1 MGFCFYWLFSLCHLQ
16 TLAHGKNC
24 FKTAYSKFCIRIF
37 FKFGFLWASRWQYH
51 PDIID
56 CHRLLLKTDN
66 NRCYRKIAN
75 FPAMDYRF
83 YRLITPGNTH
93 DATFYLKGLFASAS
107 CLQNS
112 DDLTDVVLISVSKRF
127 FHSLILSKYLFDKDS
142 ATLLQRYI
150 ILQQR

>member
-1 MGFCFYWLFSLCHLQ
+1 MFFTRSRNGLLFLLIIQSVSPSNSGAWKELLQ
-16 TLAHGKNC
+16 NGLLLD
-24 FKTAYSKFCIRIF
+24 F
-37 FKFGFLWASRWQYH
+37 FG
-51 PDIID
+51 PVDDNIID
-56 CHRLLLKTDN
+56 CHRFLLKTDN

-75 FPAMDYRF
+75 FPAIDYRF